1 MGTKPP
7 AYALFDSIPEDRLQ
21 FGVGRSF
28 DPKRVQS
35 FLGLSKE
42 EVASLAE
49 VSPASVRFDKAMP
62 DAVRQ
67 RMLELGLLMNRV
79 AEVFEG
85 DSDKAQVW
93 FRIPNRELANR
104 SPSELIQRG
113 QWEKLRQLTLEASDA
128 VRAKGTTPD
137 QQTLQAVQLFK
148 RRLGEQRLGSEVIL
162 FGSQARGNARPDSD
176 VDVAVLIDDEAARI
190 TSKKIEL
197 SDLAYEVML
206 DTGVSI
212 SPLPIRRDEWV
223 HPERHSNPVLLA
235 NIAREGIRL

>member
-1 MGTKPP
+1 MGTKPA

-28 DPKRVQS
+28 DAKRVQS

-85 DSDKAQVW
+85 DPDKTQVW

-128 VRAKGTTPD
+128 IRAKGAAPD
-137 QQTLQAVQLFK
+137 RQTLEAVQLFK

-176 VDVAVLIDDEAARI
+176 VDVAVLIDDEAARM

-212 SPLPIRRDEWV
+212 SPLPIRRQEWT
-223 HPERHSNPVLLA
+223 HPERHANPVLLA

>member
-85 DSDKAQVW
+85 DPDKTQVW

-128 VRAKGTTPD
+128 IRAKGTTPD

-223 HPERHSNPVLLA
+223 HPERHPNPVLLA

>member
-85 DSDKAQVW
+85 DSDKAQVL

-128 VRAKGTTPD
+128 IRAKGTTPD